1 MIPVSIITKITET
14 LRSHENNNIILN
26 AYSSCSSQESED
38 PNIVKVAF
46 DNSSKALFFTRKNI
60 LTGYDRTIPCSYK
73 QLGIYGYSLHSL
85 EKFSNLS
92 RSILEDIERIE
103 LMRWIDYGHTV
114 NMIKSGLPSYSVD
127 TIEDLAKVESLM
139 KKGVNISN

>member
-1 MIPVSIITKITET
+1 MFFKQQRVFKRKKSSIYKDEPMIPVSIITKITET

-103 LMRWIDYGHTV
+103 LMRWIDYGLLS
-114 NMIKSGLPSYSVD
+114 I
-127 TIEDLAKVESLM
+127 
-139 KKGVNISN
+139 